1 MFADLYLNGPQS
13 QPRFSSASCAKRA
26 FTLIEMLVVI
36 AIIAVLASILLP
48 TLGRAREAA
57 HATVCQSNLRQ
68 IMLAFN
74 AFALDH
80 NNQLPG
86 GYWDSIAK
94 TESDSDHWDWLR
106 GDPFDWTTSPRG
118 GTLFRYLSKNAA
130 VYRCPSLNANPPS
143 AGASFGAFSGSNGRF
158 DYVSM
163 LVFTGART
171 GSIQQMSRLT
181 GAGGDIQ
188 YLPTPIIVEGDPFG
202 LNGFFMQDWHDGT
215 DAMSHTHNGGS
226 YYAALDASV
235 RWINE
240 PPGGCGAWS
249 SQTPR
254 GAWVDFANPV
264 YYWGSWN
271 YR

>member
-118 GTLFRYLSKNAA
+118 GHAFQVLEQKRGGLSLPVAERQPAVGGRFVRRLFRQQWAFRLRVNVGLHRRAHRQHTADEQAHGGRRRY
-130 VYRCPSLNANPPS
+130 PIS
-143 AGASFGAFSGSNGRF
+143 A
-158 DYVSM
+158 
-163 LVFTGART
+163 
-171 GSIQQMSRLT
+171 
-181 GAGGDIQ
+181 
-188 YLPTPIIVEGDPFG
+188 
-202 LNGFFMQDWHDGT
+202 
-215 DAMSHTHNGGS
+215 DADHRRGGS
-226 YYAALDASV
+226 LRV
-235 RWINE
+235 EWILHA
-240 PPGGCGAWS
+240 GLA
-249 SQTPR
+249 
-254 GAWVDFANPV
+254 
-264 YYWGSWN
+264 
-271 YR
+271 